1 MITFD
6 YSTVSEAINELMKKG
21 YTTDFNLPGNVRKFE
36 TGEYRYSD
44 FKITGVYRYEGESD
58 PADEA
63 VVYAIESKDDQ
74 VKGLLVSG
82 FGTAAGNNVQ
92 TILRQLRHYAR

>member
-21 YTTDFNLPGNVRKFE
+21 YTTDFNLPGNVKKFE
-36 TGEYRYSD
+36 TGEYRASD
-44 FKITGVYRYEGESD
+44 FRITGVYRYEGDTD

-63 VVYAIESKDDQ
+63 VVYAIESKDGEI
-74 VKGLLVSG
+74 KGLLVNG
-82 FGTAAGNNVQ
+82 YGTAAGRNAQAV
-92 TILRQLRHYAR
+92 LGLLRHYIS